1 MLFLILRKTSIS
13 GTVIGGDF
21 GKDDGTVHLIM
32 TEDGFTIVISH
43 SFILTWTGVGETI
56 IGTTIG
62 MDTDGNM
69 NVFLTTASMITGG
82 PGVTPDIGRVKEPG
96 VFRAINLDHRFRD
109 RNKDVKGNS
118 SITRDPRFKDNH
130 KGHRL
135 HHKGHRLHHKDHRF
149 SSLSNKDNL
158 KFSNLRNSS
167 HRFSSLSNKDNL
179 KFNNLR
185 NGNHRFSSLSNKDN
199 LRFSSHNNSN
209 KNHRFS
215 SHRNSSLRSSNL
227 NNSNSRN
234 SLRFS
239 SHNTLSLKGNL
250 KEGR

>member
-32 TEDGFTIVISH
+32 TEDEFTIVISH

-135 HHKGHRLHHKDHRF
+135 HH
-149 SSLSNKDNL
+149 NNL
-158 KFSNLRNSS
+158 RFSNLRNSS
-167 HRFSSLSNKDNL
+167 HSNNTNSLKE
-179 KFNNLR
+179 
-185 NGNHRFSSLSNKDN
+185 
-199 LRFSSHNNSN
+199 
-209 KNHRFS
+209 
-215 SHRNSSLRSSNL
+215 NL
-227 NNSNSRN
+227 NEGMQNIEIGRT
-234 SLRFS
+234 R
-239 SHNTLSLKGNL
+239 SLKTLPSIISVG
-250 KEGR
+250 